1 LDFCEK
7 SSLTPLANTT
17 FNSPDYGRDMV
28 AAGGAEQGAIA
39 HVDSFVRTVLG
50 VAPSSAADLPAMPPR
65 LSRLLLRTEELESN
79 VRDQWGRWEF
89 GHSENFRRG
98 KLWEPEVDAWLAE
111 VRGRVAGSTCVP
123 LWPGGHSFVVCASH
137 DVDMVTRTWTP
148 RQVSRSIRIA
158 VSGSRGT
165 ARAEAVLKALGR
177 TVVFR
182 TSRAPSSAATLQRSV
197 DIELARDIRSSYF
210 FTVYPPGR
218 ASWYDSVY
226 TVDDSFVFGDQRRR
240 VRDVMSE
247 LVQEGF
253 DVGLHGSSASSTDAT
268 LLSAQRAVLEEAVGA
283 EVRTIRQHWLHW
295 DARAT
300 PAAQASAGFSADS
313 TLGFNRNVGF
323 RAGTS
328 FPFFLSAPDP
338 FRTLDVLE
346 IPLVAEESALFA
358 ANALELDES
367 LAREV
372 VQTLVDRV
380 ATVGGVFTTL
390 IHPHSLLEDRVR
402 SLYTWLLDYA
412 LDRGAWVASVAQI
425 DSWWRRR
432 ANALVQASDGP
443 PEGIGEAVSS

>member
-1 LDFCEK
+1 
-7 SSLTPLANTT
+7 
-17 FNSPDYGRDMV
+17 MV
-28 AAGGAEQGAIA
+28 EVMATAAGVEQAAAA
-39 HVDSFVRTVLG
+39 HVESFVRTVLG
-50 VAPSSAADLPAMPPR
+50 VAAGSAADLPTMPR
-65 LSRLLLRTEELESN
+65 HLSRLLLRAEELESG

-98 KLWEPEVDAWLAE
+98 KLWEPEVDEWLAQ
-111 VRGRVAGSTCVP
+111 VRGRMGASTGAP
-123 LWPGGHSFVVCASH
+123 LWPDGHSFVVCPTH

-148 RQVSRSIRIA
+148 RQVGRSIRIA

-177 TVVFR
+177 VVVFR
-182 TSRAPSSAATLQRSV
+182 TSRAPSSAATLQQCV
-197 DIELARDIRSSYF
+197 DMELGRDVRGSYF

-226 TVDDSFVFGDQRRR
+226 ALNDSFVFGDQRRR
-240 VRDVMSE
+240 VRDVLKE
-247 LVQEGF
+247 LVQAGF
-253 DVGLHGSSASSTDAT
+253 DVGLHGSSASATDAT
-268 LLSAQRAVLEEAVGA
+268 LLSAQRAVLEDAVGT
-283 EVRTIRQHWLHW
+283 EVRTTRQHWLHW
-295 DARAT
+295 DPRLT
-300 PAAQASAGFSADS
+300 PAAQAAAGLTADS
-313 TLGFNRNVGF
+313 TLGFNRNIGF

-338 FRTLDVLE
+338 FRTVDVLE

-358 ANALELDES
+358 ADALELDES

-412 LDRGAWVASVAQI
+412 LDRGAWIASAAQI

-432 ANALVQASDGP
+432 AQGLAEAPDSP
-443 PEGIGEAVSS
+443 SEGIGGAVSS

>member
-1 LDFCEK
+1 MASVTGVEQ
-7 SSLTPLANTT
+7 
-17 FNSPDYGRDMV
+17 
-28 AAGGAEQGAIA
+28 AEAA
-39 HVDSFVRTVLG
+39 HVDSFVRTALG
-50 VAPSSAADLPAMPPR
+50 VAASSPVDLPTMPR
-65 LSRLLLRTEELESN
+65 HLSRLLLRTEELEN
-79 VRDQWGRWEF
+79 GVRDQWGRWEY

-98 KLWEPEVDAWLAE
+98 KLWEPEVDEWLAE
-111 VRGRVAGSTCVP
+111 VRGRMGAPVSAP
-123 LWPGGHSFVVCASH
+123 LWPDGHSFVVCPTH

-148 RQVSRSIRIA
+148 AQVSRSIRIA
-158 VSGSRGT
+158 VSGSRGA

-177 TVVFR
+177 VVVFR
-182 TSRAPSSAATLQRSV
+182 TSRTPSSAATLQRSV
-197 DIELARDIRSSYF
+197 DIERARDIRGSYF

-226 TVDDSFVFGDQRRR
+226 TVDDRFVFGDQRRR
-240 VRDVMSE
+240 VRDVMNE
-247 LVQEGF
+247 LVQAGF
-253 DVGLHGSSASSTDAT
+253 DVGLHGSSASATDAS

-295 DARAT
+295 DARLT
-300 PAAQASAGFSADS
+300 PAAQASAGFTADS

-328 FPFFLSAPDP
+328 FPFFLSTPDP
-338 FRTLDVLE
+338 FRVVDVLE

-412 LDRGAWVASVAQI
+412 LDRGAWVASAAQI

-432 ANALVQASDGP
+432 ARALAEAPGGTS
-443 PEGIGEAVSS
+443 EGIGEAFSS

>member
-1 LDFCEK
+1 MA
-7 SSLTPLANTT
+7 S
-17 FNSPDYGRDMV
+17 V
-28 AAGGAEQGAIA
+28 AGVDQAAAA
-39 HVDSFVRTVLG
+39 HVDNFVRTVLG
-50 VAPSSAADLPAMPPR
+50 VAAGSPADLPAMPQH
-65 LSRLLLRTEELESN
+65 LSRLLLRTEELEN
-79 VRDQWGRWEF
+79 GVRDQWGRWEY

-98 KLWEPEVDAWLAE
+98 KLWEPEVDEWLAE
-111 VRGRVAGSTCVP
+111 VRGRMEPSAGAP
-123 LWPGGHSFVVCASH
+123 LWPDGHSFVVCPTH

-148 RQVSRSIRIA
+148 TQVSRSIRIA
-158 VSGSRGT
+158 LSGSRGT
-165 ARAEAVLKALGR
+165 ARTEAVLKALGR
-177 TVVFR
+177 AVVFR
-182 TSRAPSSAATLQRSV
+182 TSRAPSSAETLQRSV
-197 DIELARDIRSSYF
+197 DIELARDIRGSYF

-226 TVDDSFVFGDQRRR
+226 TVDDRFVFADRRRR

-247 LVQEGF
+247 LAQAGF
-253 DVGLHGSSASSTDAT
+253 DIGLHGSSASAADAS

-295 DARAT
+295 DARLT
-300 PAAQASAGFSADS
+300 PAAQATAGFTADS

-328 FPFFLSAPDP
+328 FPFLLSTQDP
-338 FRTLDVLE
+338 FQVVDVLE

-372 VQTLVDRV
+372 VQTLLDRV
-380 ATVGGVFTTL
+380 AAVGGVFTTL

-412 LDRGAWVASVAQI
+412 LDRGAWVTSVAQV
-425 DSWWRRR
+425 DSWWRER
-432 ANALVQASDGP
+432 ARALAEAPTGP
-443 PEGIGEAVSS
+443 SAGIGETLAN

>member
-1 LDFCEK
+1 MR
-7 SSLTPLANTT
+7 TT
-17 FNSPDYGRDMV
+17 TGV
-28 AAGGAEQGAIA
+28 EQDATA
-39 HVDSFVRTVLG
+39 HVDRFVRTVLG
-50 VAPSSAADLPAMPPR
+50 VTAGSASAVPTMPEH
-65 LSRLLLRTEELESN
+65 LSRLLLRTEELESGS
-79 VRDQWGRWEF
+79 RDNWGRWEF

-98 KLWEPEVDAWLAE
+98 KLWEPEVDAWLTEA
-111 VRGRVAGSTCVP
+111 RGTHRTETPVP
-123 LWPGGHSFVVCASH
+123 LWPNGHPFVVCLSH

-148 RQVSRSIRIA
+148 TQIARSIRIA
-158 VSGSRGT
+158 VSGSHGT

-177 TVVFR
+177 SVVFR
-182 TSRAPSSAATLQRSV
+182 TSRAPSSAPTLQRSV
-197 DIELARDIRSSYF
+197 DLELARDVRSSYF

-226 TVDDSFVFGDQRRR
+226 SVDDSFVFGDRRRR
-240 VRDVMSE
+240 VGDVMTE
-247 LVQEGF
+247 LAQAGF
-253 DVGLHGSSASSTDAT
+253 DVGLHGSSASATDAS
-268 LLSAQRAVLEEAVGA
+268 LLSAQRDVLEEAAGA

-295 DARAT
+295 DARRT
-300 PAAQASAGFSADS
+300 PEAQATAGFTADS

-338 FRTLDVLE
+338 FRPLDVLE

-358 ANALELDES
+358 ANALELDEL

-412 LDRGAWVASVAQI
+412 LDRGAWVTSVAQV

-432 ANALVQASDGP
+432 ARALAEAPDGA
-443 PEGIGEAVSS
+443 PEGFGEALSS